1 MKKIALM
8 FGGQS
13 PEHEISIISGKA
25 IFKHIDKTKF
35 EPKLIAV
42 TKTGEFFSG
51 KGCFDFLEKGDTKNV
66 KEFSLEELKK
76 FDTVFPVFHGP
87 FGEDGTIQGL
97 LQFIEVP
104 FVGCGIESSA
114 INMHKGLMRDFF
126 TTYGL
131 RQPEYIYFSKSNTE
145 EAISYTLESFDFPL
159 FVKPCKG
166 GSSLGISKVENKEQL
181 KNAIKHAF
189 KFDKEVII
197 EEGFP
202 ATEEIEVAVLGS
214 ADNHVV
220 SVPGKLIPADNFYT
234 YEDKYK
240 NNKTYFEI
248 PCHSLNNE
256 TVENIQEMASKAFD
270 ITKCHGLARIDF
282 LYNRENDN
290 FVINEI
296 NTMPGFTEISMYPKL
311 MEAQGISFTEL
322 ITKLIELATTR

>member
-1 MKKIALM
+1 MKKVALM

-13 PEHEISIISGKA
+13 PEHEISIISGKSV
-25 IFKHIDKTKF
+25 FKHIDKTKF
-35 EPKLIAV
+35 EPELIAV

-51 KGCFDFLEKGDTKNV
+51 KGCFDFLEKGDTDNV
-66 KEFSLEELKK
+66 KEFTLQDLKK
-76 FDTVFPVFHGP
+76 FDIVFPVFHGP

-131 RQPEYIYFSKSNTE
+131 RQPEYIYFSKNNTK

-166 GSSLGISKVENKEQL
+166 GSSLGISKVENEEQL
-181 KNAIKHAF
+181 KSAIKHAF

-214 ADNHVV
+214 ADNHIV
-220 SVPGKLIPADNFYT
+220 SVPGKLIPADSFYT

-311 MEAQGISFTEL
+311 MEAEGISFTEL
-322 ITKLIELATTR
+322 ITKLIALATTR

>member
-1 MKKIALM
+1 MKTVALM

-25 IFKHIDKTKF
+25 IFKHIDKKKF
-35 EPKLIAV
+35 NIALIAV
-42 TKTGEFFSG
+42 TKTGDFFTG
-51 KGCFDFLEKGDTKNV
+51 EGCFDLLEKGDTNNV
-66 KEFSLEELKK
+66 RKFSLQELKK
-76 FDTVFPVFHGP
+76 FDVVFPIFHGP

-104 FVGCGIESSA
+104 YVGCGIEASA

-131 RQPEYIYFSKSNTE
+131 HQPEYIYFSNSNID
-145 EAISYTLESFDFPL
+145 EAVSYAFDTFNFPL

-166 GSSLGISKVENKEQL
+166 GSSLGISKVEQKKQL
-181 KNAIKHAF
+181 KNAIEHAF
-189 KFDKEVII
+189 KFDNEVII
-197 EEGFP
+197 EESFP

-214 ADNHVV
+214 AENHIV
-220 SVPGKLIPADNFYT
+220 SIPGKLIPADSFYT

-248 PCHSLNNE
+248 PCNSINHE
-256 TVENIQEMASKAFD
+256 TVAKIQEVASKAFD

-282 LYNRENDN
+282 LYNSENDN

-311 MEAQGISFTEL
+311 MNAEGISFTEL
-322 ITKLIELATTR
+322 ITKLIVLATER